1 MEALPN
7 LYFDID
13 DPGKPH
19 FLVSSSV
26 DDIVLELVARYND
39 HRRWNNNWQ
48 GPLIGTNDQISIS
61 IELEL
66 NSLLLRCPHLK
77 PSDLMKHNL
86 VCSVNTNRPVNK
98 LVYLGDFPVPVSN
111 QMFVLSMRLEV
122 VDFHIKQDKVFIQFR
137 DTSMY
142 KILAQS
148 EDRLID
154 QIENYVIAKFRSNTD
169 RGKLMT
175 KSSRKFNPVP
185 ISAGTNDISDS
196 TLDES
201 AVDHSFSDS
210 ETSSVDEFEL
220 RLTDSTNTM
229 RDECEQIGKLAS
241 GKFTEE
247 FIQNEDNLRH
257 NEVHVDLSNIEE
269 VDCNLEDDNFE
280 VIDTSP
286 QQEHYQYE
294 QLLHIDPVVLNDLTS
309 ESESVLKYPNPVLF
323 HSPSKKV
330 TKKSSS
336 MSLSMIN
343 DDDLIDLKYAM
354 NDTDVPSYIKENKKF
369 KFIKVGKVQKFV
381 HLFEEKSEH
390 SSRSTSPTRIK
401 SPVS

>member
-19 FLVSSSV
+19 FLFSSNV
-26 DDIVLELVARYND
+26 EDVVLELVARYND
-39 HRRWNNNWQ
+39 HRRWNNNWH
-48 GPLIGTNDQISIS
+48 GPLIEKNDSISIS
-61 IELEL
+61 IDLEL

-86 VCSVNTNRPVNK
+86 VCSVNSHRPVNK

-111 QMFVLSMRLEV
+111 QMFVLSMRLDID
-122 VDFHIKQDKVFIQFR
+122 DFHIKQDKVFIQFR
-137 DTSMY
+137 STSMY
-142 KILAQS
+142 NMLAGS

-154 QIENYVIAKFRSNTD
+154 QIENYIIAKFRSNID
-169 RGKLMT
+169 RGKLIT
-175 KSSRKFNPVP
+175 KSSRNFNPAP

-196 TLDES
+196 TLDDS
-201 AVDHSFSDS
+201 GIDHTFSDS
-210 ETSSVDEFEL
+210 ETSSLDEL
-220 RLTDSTNTM
+220 RLTESTNTV
-229 RDECEQIGKLAS
+229 RDEYEQIGKLPS
-241 GKFTEE
+241 GKFADE

-269 VDCNLEDDNFE
+269 VDCNLEDDHFDE
-280 VIDTSP
+280 DGSLP
-286 QQEHYQYE
+286 QQEHHQFE
-294 QLLHIDPVVLNDLTS
+294 QLLHLDQGEDSAS
-309 ESESVLKYPNPVLF
+309 ESGTALKHPQPISF
-323 HSPSKKV
+323 ESPSKKV

-336 MSLSMIN
+336 MSVSMIN

-381 HLFEEKSEH
+381 NLFEEKSEH
-390 SSRSTSPTRIK
+390 SSRTTSPNRMK
-401 SPVS
+401 SPSS